1 MRTKLIA
8 LLAGSFLLER
18 MSDGRPAIALG
29 SKKFTES
36 FVLTELAK
44 RSLEE
49 AGFDVEHRQGM
60 GGTII
65 LWEALRQ
72 GSIAAYPDYTGTI
85 QEEILK
91 RPGSAAIGELR
102 EQLAKYGIGVTE
114 ELGFNNTYALVM
126 TRARAKQL
134 GIQKISDLSK
144 HPELKLG
151 LTHEFLGRHDGWGPL
166 GKRYGLLMP
175 DVRGIDHT
183 LGYLAL
189 VNGEIDVK
197 DAYTTDAKIDESD
210 LVILADDLKFF
221 PQYRAVFL
229 FRLDT
234 QPRAIQALRR
244 LEGTLDEA
252 RMVHLNEIAEQT
264 KRYSSAADWY
274 FNQPGQ
280 AGKFTRAESL
290 EHQLVRWT
298 VRHLILVGVSLASAI
313 AVGIPLG
320 IYASREGFVGEIIL
334 GLTGLI
340 QTVPALALLALLVPI
355 PFLGIGP
362 LTAVV
367 ALFLYGLLPIV
378 RNTATGLRD
387 ISPQI
392 RDAAGVLALR
402 PRTRL
407 LKIFLPLA
415 SPSILAGIKTSAI
428 ITIGS
433 ATLAAL
439 IGAGGLGEP
448 IISGLNLNDGTTILE
463 GAIPAAL
470 MAIAAQGFFSIL
482 DRFLIPRGLR
492 LRPT

>member
-1 MRTKLIA
+1 MRIQLIA
-8 LLAGSFLLER
+8 LLAGTLLADR
-18 MSDGRPAIALG
+18 ASIGGPAIVLG

-36 FVLTELAK
+36 LVLTELAK
-44 RSLEE
+44 RNLEE
-49 AGFDVEHRQGM
+49 AGFNVEHRQGM

-91 RPGSAAIGELR
+91 LPKAASMGELR
-102 EQLAKYGIGVTE
+102 EQLAKYGVGVTE

-126 TRARAKQL
+126 TRVRAKQL

-144 HPELKLG
+144 HPELRLG
-151 LTHEFLGRHDGWGPL
+151 LTHEFLGRHDGWDPL
-166 GKRYGLLMP
+166 EKRYGLMMP

-189 VNGEIDVK
+189 FNGEIDVK
-197 DAYTTDAKIDESD
+197 DAYTTDAKIAEND
-210 LVILADDLKFF
+210 LVVLEDDLKFF

-229 FRLDT
+229 YRLDT
-234 QPRAIQALRR
+234 PPPAVQALRR

-252 RMVHLNEIAEQT
+252 RMVQLNEIAEQT
-264 KRYSSAADWY
+264 KSYSSAADWY
-274 FNQPGQ
+274 FNQLGQ
-280 AGKFTRAESL
+280 VGNFGPPESL
-290 EHQLVRWT
+290 GHRLVRWT
-298 VRHLILVGVSLASAI
+298 VRHLILVGVSLAAAI

-320 IYASREGFVGEIIL
+320 IYTSREGFVGEIIL
-334 GLTGLI
+334 GITGLI
-340 QTVPALALLALLVPI
+340 QTIPSLALLALLVPI

-362 LTAVV
+362 VTAVV

-392 RDAAGVLALR
+392 RDAASVLALK

-470 MAIAAQGFFSIL
+470 LAIAAQGLFSIL